1 MSWILLFK
9 WRAFLRSTLCLSPIA
24 SMAAALLTAP
34 LIRMVD
40 EGTRCTLMGF
50 GPEGAR
56 IVVGA
61 LASSL
66 LTFIVFA
73 FSIILLAV
81 QIAGGQLSP
90 RIIARVFESRIAKL
104 TLSAFV
110 FSYTYALAALGRIED
125 RVPQL
130 AVLVAVLSSLLS
142 VVLFLYMIQKISESF
157 RPVMILTRV
166 AADTRAVISAVYPNP
181 FGARTAKHSG
191 PDLKALHVAKTIVY
205 NGRSGVVL
213 AFDAL
218 GLMDIAARAGITIEL
233 VPQVGD
239 FLATGEEVFRLYGDG
254 TGAVVE
260 ADLRRCFM
268 LGSER
273 RLEYD
278 PAFGFRILVDIAEK
292 ALSPAINDPTTG
304 VLAIDQIEH
313 LLHLLAERQLDTGV
327 MQDSAGEV
335 RLVYRTPGWED
346 FVYLAVTE
354 IRLFGANSPQVTRRL
369 QAMFEHLLQVVP
381 AQRSEVLHKELA
393 LLHRTINEGFADP
406 EDRSL
411 AAVGDRQGFGSRLRD
426 HNKPEQA

>member
-1 MSWILLFK
+1 
-9 WRAFLRSTLCLSPIA
+9 
-24 SMAAALLTAP
+24 MAAALLAAP

-40 EGTRCTLMGF
+40 DGTRWTLMGF
-50 GPEGAR
+50 GLEGSR

-90 RIIARVFESRIAKL
+90 RIIARVFESRLAKL
-104 TLSAFV
+104 TLSSFV

-130 AVLVAVLSSLLS
+130 PVLVAVLSSLSS
-142 VVLFLYMIQKISESF
+142 VVMFIYLIQKVSQGF
-157 RPVMILTRV
+157 RPVMILTGV
-166 AADTRAVISAVYPNP
+166 AADTRAVISAIYPNP
-181 FGARTAKHSG
+181 FGAQTEQHSG
-191 PDLKALHVAKTIVY
+191 PGLITLPATRTIVHS
-205 NGRSGVVL
+205 GRSGVVL

-218 GLMDIAARAGITIEL
+218 GLMEKAERAGVTIEL

-239 FLATGEEVFRLYGDG
+239 FLATGKELFRLHGDG
-254 TGAVVE
+254 TDAMVE
-260 ADLRRCFM
+260 VELRQCIM

-273 RLEYD
+273 SLDHD

-313 LLHLLAERQLDTGV
+313 LLHLLGERQLDTGV
-327 MQDSAGEV
+327 VRDSSGEV
-335 RLVYRTPGWED
+335 RLLYRTPNWED
-346 FVYLAVTE
+346 FVTLAVTE
-354 IRLFGANSPQVTRRL
+354 IRLYGANSPQVTRRL
-369 QAMFEHLLQVVP
+369 MALFEHLVQVLP
-381 AQRSEVLHKELA
+381 AQRSEALYKELA
-393 LLHRTINEGFADP
+393 LLQRTIDGGFVDP
-406 EDRSL
+406 EDRSI
-411 AAVGDRQGFGSRLRD
+411 AAVCDRQGFGSRQRD
-426 HNKPEQA
+426 HHNRMAAKIDHELLAIK